1 MLSLFLLFLQTA
13 KLKLISV
20 ITKLRHKMRRKI
32 TIFTVISILW
42 IVIGLLCV
50 CDLCAQ
56 DKRLG
61 LRTVVIDAGHGGK
74 DPGGVSRDKST
85 YEKNLVLDIAKRFG
99 SKIKEKFPDVKVIYT
114 RSTDVYVALN
124 ERAEIANRNN
134 ADLFIS
140 IHTNAASSTAAHGA
154 SVHVLGQSGN
164 PNRDLYASN
173 LDVCK
178 RENSVMLLEEDYT
191 TAYQGFDPNSPESFI
206 FFNLMRSSHF
216 ENSILFAEEVDR
228 QLRRTKFSVSGY
240 TGIHQD
246 PFWVLWRTSMPA
258 VLLELGFITN
268 ESDLKVLK
276 TQDGREDISN
286 KLLEAFSKYKT
297 YYDSSIDTSSSTQQS
312 SAKPQSPAKA
322 QPSKSSESKVETT
335 DATYYSIQIFGLR
348 RVLNPGDSAF
358 KGLDVHSVRVENSE
372 IIRYLSG
379 KWSSKET
386 ALQNLSKVKEK
397 FPDAYLVNVSNGIVT
412 RIN

>member
-1 MLSLFLLFLQTA
+1 MRFKLTILSVFFIISAALMLLPCGSLAA
-13 KLKLISV
+13 KGKS
-20 ITKLRHKMRRKI
+20 
-32 TIFTVISILW
+32 
-42 IVIGLLCV
+42 
-50 CDLCAQ
+50 
-56 DKRLG
+56 LG

-74 DPGGVSRDKST
+74 DPGGVSRDKSA

-99 SKIKEKFPDVKVIYT
+99 GKIVEKYPDVKVIYT

-124 ERAEIANRNN
+124 ERADIANRNN

-140 IHTNAASSTAAHGA
+140 IHTNAASSTSAHGA
-154 SVHVLGQSGN
+154 SVHVLGQSSN

-228 QLRRTKFSVSGY
+228 QLRKTKFTISNY

-268 ESDLKVLK
+268 SSDLSVLK
-276 TQDGREDISN
+276 SQQGREDISD
-286 KLLEAFSKYKT
+286 KLLAAFSSYKA
-297 YYDSSIDTSSSTQQS
+297 YYDSSIDAVKQ
-312 SAKPQSPAKA
+312 AVKP
-322 QPSKSSESKVETT
+322 ETVQDVT
-335 DATYYSIQIFGLR
+335 EKTPEVANGTYYGIQIFGLKK
-348 RVLNPGDSAF
+348 LLKAGDPAF
-358 KGLDVHSVRVENSE
+358 KGLDVHSVVTPGSE
-372 IIRYLSG
+372 VVRYVSG
-379 KWSSKET
+379 RWGSASK
-386 ALQNLSKVKEK
+386 AVDNLDAVRRK
-397 FPDAYLVNVSNGIVT
+397 FPDAYVVKVSDGVVS
-412 RIN
+412 RVK